1 MAGER
6 DIPNVIV
13 LPPLIP
19 LAALLLGLLLDWL
32 VPGYFLYVFLT
43 FSERMVLG
51 GILVAIG
58 LALIL
63 AGGHYFSLA
72 KTNIP
77 PYRPA
82 LHLVTDGLYAFVRN
96 PMYVGLGF
104 MLAGLAVAFAS
115 DWTLVLMIPAAIVL
129 HRGVVLREER
139 YLETKFGDAYRQY
152 MLRVPRYGW
161 PPRL

>member
-77 PYRPA
+77 PYKPA

-129 HRGVVLREER
+129 HRGVGLREER